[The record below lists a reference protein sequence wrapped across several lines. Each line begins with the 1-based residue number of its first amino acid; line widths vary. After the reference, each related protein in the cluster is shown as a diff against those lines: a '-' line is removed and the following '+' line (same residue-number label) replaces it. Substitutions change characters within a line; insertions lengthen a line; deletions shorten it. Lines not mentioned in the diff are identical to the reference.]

1 MEFTWTIPVAIILA
15 GVTYAV
21 FARYFSHKE
30 RMATLDRRP
39 AEHSVSEK

>member
-1 MEFTWTIPVAIILA
+1 MELTWTIPVAIIVG

-30 RMATLDRRP
+30 RLATLDRRT
-39 AEHSVSEK
+39 AEEAGAK